1 LKSKFF
7 ILISLTANFC
17 FNLHGQST
25 EQVKSVFQ
33 IIEEELPKYAVKNAP
48 VFGMSTEG
56 GEATGYYKDGVIQK
70 LSVVFL
76 GESGKRS
83 LDYYYKN
90 EKIVFVLSTSH
101 NYNRPIYYTKKMAEE
116 YGEVEYFD
124 IEKTRMTKERF
135 YLSNDRVLIWLDN
148 DRNSVPM
155 GMKVKK
161 TKAEELSSTSK
172 KLQELLAT

>member
-1 LKSKFF
+1 
-7 ILISLTANFC
+7 
-17 FNLHGQST
+17 
-25 EQVKSVFQ
+25 
-33 IIEEELPKYAVKNAP
+33 
-48 VFGMSTEG
+48 
-56 GEATGYYKDGVIQK
+56 
-70 LSVVFL
+70 
-76 GESGKRS
+76 
-83 LDYYYKN
+83 
-90 EKIVFVLSTSH
+90 
-101 NYNRPIYYTKKMAEE
+101 MAEE

-148 DRNSVPM
+148 DGNSVPM